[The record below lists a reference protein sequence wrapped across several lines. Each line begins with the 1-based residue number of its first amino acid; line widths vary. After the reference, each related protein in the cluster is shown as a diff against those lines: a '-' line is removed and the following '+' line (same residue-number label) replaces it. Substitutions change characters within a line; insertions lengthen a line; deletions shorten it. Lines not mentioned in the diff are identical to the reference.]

1 LLVVLDLVRSDRL
14 GHEPW
19 ALDFGDYFDLNMLV
33 TVRKKQLRLNSARK
47 GAALWLL
54 VVLPAHPSRA
64 SMNADWGVVRVAC
77 FRWAARSAPAASG
90 RRSWRKPASKSSAS
104 PLAPA

>member
-33 TVRKKQLRLNSARK
+33 TVRKKQLRHNSARK
-47 GAALWLL
+47 GAALWFARRAAHTPWQGFDKRRPGRCSCR
-54 VVLPAHPSRA
+54 VL
-64 SMNADWGVVRVAC
+64 
-77 FRWAARSAPAASG
+77 
-90 RRSWRKPASKSSAS
+90 
-104 PLAPA
+104 